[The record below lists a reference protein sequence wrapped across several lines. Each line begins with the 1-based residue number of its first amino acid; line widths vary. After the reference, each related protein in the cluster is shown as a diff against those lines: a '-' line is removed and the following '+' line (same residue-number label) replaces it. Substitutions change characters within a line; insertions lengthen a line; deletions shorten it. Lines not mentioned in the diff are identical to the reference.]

1 MGGSRNAFVFHA
13 SACFLKLLPMKR
25 KERGEWE
32 RAFRWPSL
40 KCSPP
45 VSDVI
50 YYLKRS
56 GMFRKTERRL
66 KKDKMKVFIR
76 TAFFVRSF
84 RSKQE
89 ISQSGRGNK
98 AWKHNWWVCSQ
109 CLCVCVLYIQ
119 LKNII
124 LQCYSAFGKFY
135 LYLDIYMSGMT
146 WKEWLKRGTII
157 SI

>member
-1 MGGSRNAFVFHA
+1 
-13 SACFLKLLPMKR
+13 MKP
-25 KERGEWE
+25 KEWGEWE

-109 CLCVCVLYIQ
+109 CLCVCAVHTAQKYYITVLFS
-119 LKNII
+119 LWKI
-124 LQCYSAFGKFY
+124 LFISWH
-135 LYLDIYMSGMT
+135 LHVWND
-146 WKEWLKRGTII
+146 LKRVIEKRNNHFNLAYYFWN
-157 SI
+157 